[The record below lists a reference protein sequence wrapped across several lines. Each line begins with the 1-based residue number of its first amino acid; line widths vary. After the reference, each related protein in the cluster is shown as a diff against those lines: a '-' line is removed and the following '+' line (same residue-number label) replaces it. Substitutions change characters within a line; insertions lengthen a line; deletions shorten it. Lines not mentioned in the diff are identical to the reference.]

1 VAAGVFA
8 VAWFALSLVTTPA
21 LIRAAAEHDA
31 ARPFT
36 FGRALR
42 AGLQSAWKV
51 LVLRLL
57 MLGVVVLVLLIAAP
71 PVLGPL
77 SYLVGHAGEDV
88 TRGLAATIG
97 AFVVSVLLLGVLA
110 LLLLLPLGVVM
121 ELALRSVVLE
131 LTGPLQ
137 ALGRGFHLVTVR
149 FGRVALTWL
158 ISVGFGLAAGLLA
171 GIVLTPLAL
180 ALSLGLVTLT
190 MAATVAI
197 LATVV
202 LLLLV
207 VAVNGVIGSFFSVYW
222 TLAFRRL
229 EL

>member
-1 VAAGVFA
+1 
-8 VAWFALSLVTTPA
+8 
-21 LIRAAAEHDA
+21 
-31 ARPFT
+31 
-36 FGRALR
+36 
-42 AGLQSAWKV
+42 
-51 LVLRLL
+51 
-57 MLGVVVLVLLIAAP
+57 
-71 PVLGPL
+71 
-77 SYLVGHAGEDV
+77 
-88 TRGLAATIG
+88 
-97 AFVVSVLLLGVLA
+97 
-110 LLLLLPLGVVM
+110 VVM